1 MFLPHESFW
10 IVLFLKHLFNL
21 QFIERGS
28 LGNYGSGDSCFYN
41 PGDRMEASGK
51 LSIDRQI
58 IEKRLLRGRV
68 HSDTQW
74 VVSARRVLS
83 AEEGAAG
90 CWGAAL
96 PSLCLEHLCLGWAI
110 PTLLAAWLL
119 PAWLLWLSCGAGA
132 RGSGTEPSGMMAPGP
147 FLLLKGTCEWL
158 FLFLRVSCPPPHF
171 SFGTV
176 ARGLGASPLAVSNV
190 GSTVL
195 LRQTWL
201 QGWFLAGGFPLSCG
215 PGGAW
220 WVWPRALA

>member
-58 IEKRLLRGRV
+58 IEKDLLRGRV
-68 HSDTQW
+68 HSGTQW

-110 PTLLAAWLL
+110 PTLLAAWLF
-119 PAWLLWLSCGAGA
+119 PAWLLWRSQPGYSRPDCSGWAVGLGPGARALSLVEWWHRDLSCFSKAH
-132 RGSGTEPSGMMAPGP
+132 
-147 FLLLKGTCEWL
+147 
-158 FLFLRVSCPPPHF
+158 VSDCFYFCVCP
-171 SFGTV
+171 V
-176 ARGLGASPLAVSNV
+176 PLPI
-190 GSTVL
+190 
-195 LRQTWL
+195 
-201 QGWFLAGGFPLSCG
+201 FPLG
-215 PGGAW
+215 P
-220 WVWPRALA
+220 